1 MRTVKAL
8 REERASVEAQVREL
22 LDSRQDADWTAE
34 DDQQFEALITQSN
47 DLLNEVN
54 RIEQADD
61 LTASLSDIRDEQA
74 SAAGNPA
81 LADPELE
88 RTALRAWLDSQYD
101 EFRNEVT
108 AEGRQAAELFG
119 LQLGGSINAT
129 LRGMFRNDLT
139 TGTGSNDAGNVINS
153 RLVAALQEAMLHY
166 GGILEAADVMTT
178 AKATPVI
185 WPTFDD
191 TANSGSMIAEAA
203 SVGTA
208 SNPSFS
214 KIQLDAYKGS
224 SGVLK
229 VTWEALRDADVD
241 LAELLGR
248 SFGERLGRLVN
259 NKGTVG
265 TGSSEPT
272 GLVTDA
278 TDSGFTTASATAIDF
293 NEVLDLIHSVDVANR
308 ANARFMCH
316 DLTIKALRK
325 EQDSNGQ
332 YIWQAGTVGGEPDR
346 IYGYP
351 VSINNDM
358 TAIATGVK
366 SLIFGDL
373 SKLKVRLVEGVRIY
387 RLAELYRATDEDGF
401 VALNAFDS
409 KVVDPAA
416 ASAGKS
422 IKYLTQA

>member
-1 MRTVKAL
+1 MKTVKAL
-8 REERASVEAQVREL
+8 REERAGIETQVREL
-22 LDSRQDADWTAE
+22 LDSRQDSEWTSE
-34 DDQQFEALITQSN
+34 DDQKFDALIENSQALVSEI
-47 DLLNEVN
+47 D
-54 RIEQADD
+54 RIEKADS
-61 LTASLSDIRDEQA
+61 LTASLTELRDDQA
-74 SAAGNPA
+74 AATGTPA
-81 LADPELE
+81 IADPELE
-88 RTALRAWLDSQYD
+88 RKALRAWLDSQYE
-101 EFRNEVT
+101 EFRSEVT
-108 AEGRQAAELFG
+108 AEGRKAAELFG

-129 LRGMFRNDLT
+129 LRGFKNDLT

-153 RLVAALQEAMLHY
+153 RLVTALQEAMLHY
-166 GGILEAADVMTT
+166 GGILEVADVLTT

-203 SVGTA
+203 SVGTG
-208 SNPSFS
+208 SNPTFS
-214 KIQLDAYKGS
+214 KVQLDAYKGS
-224 SGVLK
+224 SGILK

-265 TGSSEPT
+265 SGSSEPN
-272 GLVTDA
+272 GVVVDA
-278 TDSGFTTASATAIDF
+278 TDSSFTTSAAAAIDF

-332 YIWQAGTVGGEPDR
+332 YIWQAGTVGNEPDR

-358 TAIATGVK
+358 AAIATGVK
-366 SLIFGDL
+366 SLLFGDM
-373 SKLKVRLVEGVRIY
+373 SKHKVRLVETVRIY

-409 KVVDPAA
+409 KIVDPAA
-416 ASAGKS
+416 TAAGKS